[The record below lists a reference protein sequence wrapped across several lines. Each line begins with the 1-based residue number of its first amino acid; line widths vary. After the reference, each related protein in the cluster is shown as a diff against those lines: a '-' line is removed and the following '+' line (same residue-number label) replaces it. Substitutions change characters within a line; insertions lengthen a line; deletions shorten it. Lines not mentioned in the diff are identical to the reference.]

1 MPCFRFVSLLLL
13 VASLARAQAAL
24 SSPSQKIIRDYSGE
38 GKNVIPLIKDGTTS
52 DSCSS

>member
-1 MPCFRFVSLLLL
+1 MLSFCFLVAV

-24 SSPSQKIIRDYSGE
+24 SSPSQKIIRDYSAE